1 MSSVNYL
8 VAASNA
14 LHGSVK
20 LDYSHD
26 SIRYTQQSAFH
37 FSNIACRALKELS
50 RDEKTIHAIT
60 DAINS
65 TAEHASEISSYEAAD
80 FFSLLEEFRHRD
92 QALMVAAGMDP
103 AVAEFLFRDVESLY
117 DYLHNSKT
125 YSVGDISGMI
135 GIMSETIC
143 SDSLVVTAE
152 QSRFDNAMNF
162 IGGAAIVTVN
172 AAADLTLGPFFQL
185 WSSAF
190 GGHKLVEAWEK
201 FPRKS
206 YK

>member
-1 MSSVNYL
+1 MSSANYL

-20 LDYSHD
+20 FDYFHD
-26 SIRYTQQSAFH
+26 SVRYTRESAFH

-50 RDEKTIHAIT
+50 RDKETIHAIT

-65 TAEHASEISSYEAAD
+65 AAEHKSELPSSKTAD
-80 FFSLLEEFRHRD
+80 FFSLLEEFRRRD

-103 AVAEFLFRDVESLY
+103 AVAEFLFRDVENLY
-117 DYLHNSKT
+117 EYLQNSKT

-143 SDSLVVTAE
+143 SDPAVLSAS
-152 QSRFDNAMNF
+152 QSKFDNTMNF
-162 IGGAAIVTVN
+162 IGGAAVVTVN

-190 GGHKLVEAWEK
+190 GGHKLVEAWHK
-201 FPRKS
+201 FRGK
-206 YK
+206 